1 MDIKKTVSIIIA
13 EIESV
18 IKLLDIEQ
26 ANHVATELAKHKG
39 NVILT
44 GAGRVGYA
52 LKGFSMRLSHLGF
65 KSYFLGDSNV
75 PSICDS
81 DILFVASGSGETQT
95 IFDVVSIA
103 HSKGAKIICITSNP
117 TSRIGVLAQLKII
130 LSTPS
135 KSNKSTNLVNSVQ
148 PMTTLNEQCL
158 TVLFDALILHMMRL
172 MNETDASMWNRHSN
186 LE

>member
-1 MDIKKTVSIIIA
+1 MEFKRNITIILK

-18 IKLLDIEQ
+18 FKVFDEESTLLAASQ
-26 ANHVATELAKHKG
+26 LAYHRG
-39 NVILT
+39 NIILT

-52 LKGFSMRLSHLGF
+52 LKGFSMRLSHLGL

-75 PSICDS
+75 PSIS
-81 DILFVASGSGETQT
+81 ENDILLVASGSGETQT
-95 IFDVVSIA
+95 IYDIVSIA
-103 HSKGAKIICITSNP
+103 HRNGAKIICITSNP
-117 TSRIGVLAQLKII
+117 LSRIGSLATLKII

-135 KSNKSTNLVNSVQ
+135 KSNKNGNLVNTIQ

-158 TVLFDALILHMMRL
+158 TIFFDAFVLFIMNI
-172 MNETDASMWNRHSN
+172 MNENELSMWKRHSN

>member
-1 MDIKKTVSIIIA
+1 MDIQKTISTILN
-13 EIESV
+13 EINAV
-18 IKLLDIEQ
+18 VKILDIQQ
-26 ANHVATELAKHKG
+26 ANSVATELSQHKG

-52 LKGFSMRLSHLGF
+52 LKGFSMRISHLGF
-65 KSYFLGDSNV
+65 KSYFIGDSNV
-75 PSICDS
+75 PSISDS

-117 TSRIGVLAQLKII
+117 TSRIGKLAQLKII

-135 KSNKSTNLVNSVQ
+135 KNNKSANLVNTVQ

-158 TVLFDALILHMMRL
+158 VVLFDALILHIMHL
-172 MNETDASMWNRHSN
+172 MNETDVSMWNRHSN

>member
-1 MDIKKTVSIIIA
+1 MNIKKTISTILA
-13 EIESV
+13 EIDAV
-18 IKLLDIEQ
+18 VKLLDIQQ
-26 ANHVATELAKHKG
+26 ADLVAMELVKHKG
-39 NVILT
+39 NIILT

-52 LKGFSMRLSHLGF
+52 LKGFSMRLSHIGF

-75 PSICDS
+75 PSISNS

-95 IFDVVSIA
+95 IFDLVSIA
-103 HSKGAKIICITSNP
+103 HSKGAKIICVTSNP
-117 TSRIGVLAQLKII
+117 TSRIGKLAQLKII

-135 KSNKSTNLVNSVQ
+135 KNNKTANLVNTVQ

-158 TVLFDALILHMMRL
+158 IVLFDALILHLMHL
-172 MNETDASMWNRHSN
+172 MNETDVSMWNRHSN